1 MDWNN
6 GQNIARRI
14 KKTARH
20 SADWYR
26 CAARIGKITAVFSL
40 LCSLAVTGY
49 DFWLAGNGYA
59 AGDLIA
65 GIVPGSMSAHLYFRF
80 VQYIAFLRDDR
91 RIVLLAAFGALAV
104 LSLQILLFVR
114 VFRNRSM
121 KGLALFM
128 FFDAAAS
135 YCVVSLIMP
144 VTESMLLS
152 AVIGTVL
159 RMGLGLLLLTGHSG
173 ERWCEW
179 LFAADET
186 LWAAEH
192 YGWEERFDPL
202 TLSEEEWEK
211 IHEEYLEYLDKQ
223 EKSK

>member
-6 GQNIARRI
+6 GQDIARRI

-26 CAARIGKITAVFSL
+26 RAARIGRIAAVFSL
-40 LCSLAVTGY
+40 LCSLAVTGC
-49 DFWLAGNGYA
+49 DFWLGARGGASENP
-59 AGDLIA
+59 IA
-65 GIVPGSMSAHLYFRF
+65 EIVPGSMTAHLYFRF
-80 VQYIAFLRDDR
+80 VRYIAFLRDDG

-114 VFRNRSM
+114 VFRDRSM
-121 KGLALFM
+121 KGLALFIW
-128 FFDAAAS
+128 FDAFVSCCAA
-135 YCVVSLIMP
+135 CLLMP
-144 VTESMLLS
+144 VTEFMSLS
-152 AVIGTVL
+152 AVAGTVL

-173 ERWCEW
+173 EKWGEW

-192 YGWEERFDPL
+192 YGWEERFNPL
-202 TLSEEEWEK
+202 TLSEEDWEK
-211 IHEEYLEYLDKQ
+211 IHEEYLDYLDKQ
-223 EKSK
+223 EESK